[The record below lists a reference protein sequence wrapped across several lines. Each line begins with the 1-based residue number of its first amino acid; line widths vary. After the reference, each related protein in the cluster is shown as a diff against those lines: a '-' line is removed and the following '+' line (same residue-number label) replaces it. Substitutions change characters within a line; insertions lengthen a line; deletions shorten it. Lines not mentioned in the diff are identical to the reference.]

1 MLAPENSIYSF
12 IQQTLLGT
20 YQKPGIG
27 IDTIDMNMN
36 KRTPAF
42 TEQHHR
48 AHSYSHLIFTGQRP
62 MNQTR
67 VQLHEKSR
75 GRYSLLILNQKV
87 SLKNSQMALLQ

>member
-42 TEQHHR
+42 TEQQNGWEEVGSNRCTQH
-48 AHSYSHLIFTGQRP
+48 
-62 MNQTR
+62 
-67 VQLHEKSR
+67 
-75 GRYSLLILNQKV
+75 GRC
-87 SLKNSQMALLQ
+87 